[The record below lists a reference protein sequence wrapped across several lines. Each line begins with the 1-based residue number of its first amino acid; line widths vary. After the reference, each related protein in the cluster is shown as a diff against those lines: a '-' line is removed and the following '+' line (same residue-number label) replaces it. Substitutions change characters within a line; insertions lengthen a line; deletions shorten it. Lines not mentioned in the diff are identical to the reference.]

1 MQRIKSYKTFESQS
15 DDQKEIVGLTTE
27 QIEFLDKYVSGR
39 WSLNSEAGLV
49 DIDGNFDCSV
59 QKLTDFKGVR
69 FGKVSGDFWFS
80 YNQLSSLEGAPQ
92 SVGGGFWCHDNG
104 LSSLEGAPQSVGG
117 DFGCSYNQLRSLEG
131 APQSVGGGFY
141 CSDNQLSSLEGA
153 PQSVGVGFYCSDN
166 QLGSLEGAPQSVGGS
181 FLCNNNK
188 LGSLEGAPQS
198 VGGDFYCSDNQL
210 SSLEG
215 APQSVGGD
223 FWCDDFKLKPGQW
236 NLQSWIRILED
247 EGGIYSESAKDL
259 IATLPQFYEQA
270 DSDTRKFIK
279 FQRMKNML

>member
-27 QIEFLDKYVSGR
+27 QIEFLDKYAPGR
-39 WSLNSEAGLV
+39 WSMDPQSGSV
-49 DIDGNFDCSV
+49 DIDGNFDCSD

-69 FGKVSGDFWFS
+69 FGKVSGDFWCS
-80 YNQLSSLEGAPQ
+80 DNKLRSLEGAPQ
-92 SVGGGFWCHDNG
+92 SVGGNFWCHDNG

-117 DFGCSYNQLRSLEG
+117 DFGCSLNRLSSLEGAPQSVGGDFGCSLNRLRSLEG
-131 APQSVGGGFY
+131 APQSVG
-141 CSDNQLSSLEGA
+141 
-153 PQSVGVGFYCSDN
+153 VG
-166 QLGSLEGAPQSVGGS
+166 
-181 FLCNNNK
+181 
-188 LGSLEGAPQS
+188 
-198 VGGDFYCSDNQL
+198 FYCSDNQL

-247 EGGIYSESAKDL
+247 EGGIYSDEAKDL
-259 IATLPQFYEQA
+259 IATLPQFYEEA
-270 DSDTRKFIK
+270 DLETRKLIK

>member
-27 QIEFLDKYVSGR
+27 QIEFLDKYAPEK
-39 WSLNSEAGLV
+39 WSLNSETGLV
-49 DIDGNFDCSV
+49 DIDGNFDCSDRS
-59 QKLTDFKGVR
+59 LIDFAGVR
-69 FGKVSGDFWFS
+69 FGKVTGYF
-80 YNQLSSLEGAPQ
+80 E
-92 SVGGGFWCHDNG
+92 
-104 LSSLEGAPQSVGG
+104 
-117 DFGCSYNQLRSLEG
+117 CSYNQLR
-131 APQSVGGGFY
+131 
-141 CSDNQLSSLEGA
+141 
-153 PQSVGVGFYCSDN
+153 
-166 QLGSLEGAPQSVGGS
+166 SLEGAPQSVGGS

-198 VGGDFYCSDNQL
+198 VGGDFLCRSNWLKSLEGAPQSVGGGFYCSNNGL
-210 SSLEG
+210 KSLEG

-223 FWCDDFKLKPGQW
+223 FWCYNNDLKSLEGAPQSVGGGFYCSDNGLSSLEGAPQSVGGGFVCDDFKLEYGQW

-247 EGGIYSESAKDL
+247 EGGIYSDEAKDL

-270 DSDTRKFIK
+270 DLETRKIIK